1 MTTQSMI
8 APSGFSECCVNGTR
22 YVPTPGVA
30 TVNVPAPWPATDI
43 ASRNSADDVQAFAA
57 IYGAFAPGAETAGVI
72 TMQFPSAPTG
82 NTVTVNGRTYQ
93 VIKGPATIQAA
104 LGDVLALKKLGF
116 V

>member
-1 MTTQSMI
+1 
-8 APSGFSECCVNGTR
+8 
-22 YVPTPGVA
+22 
-30 TVNVPAPWPATDI
+30 
-43 ASRNSADDVQAFAA
+43 
-57 IYGAFAPGAETAGVI
+57 VI